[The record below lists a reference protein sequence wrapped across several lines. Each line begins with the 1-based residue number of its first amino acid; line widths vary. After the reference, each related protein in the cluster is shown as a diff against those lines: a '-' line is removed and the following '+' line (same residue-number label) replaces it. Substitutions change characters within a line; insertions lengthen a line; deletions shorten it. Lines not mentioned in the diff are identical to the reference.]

1 MLFATIYNEPWDLPQ
16 GNEFQFPYIKKLV
29 ALADQY
35 CCLRTVSGTVE
46 LGLLKSDDLSSHIAK
61 HPLEYV
67 ELARKIRSGPIY
79 QDAFVHL
86 VGRLDS
92 FWDQKHQLHPVVLE
106 DVLDEY
112 HRISKLK
119 STVDRYAVSVMAF
132 PRLFESEKL
141 DISPIGAAFDVFIC
155 TRDNGEGNMYRRM
168 RGCFDSMS
176 EAYRNR
182 RIGNP
187 SFDSAQ
193 HALRQLVSSSLML
206 CSTKEHDHL
215 TCASTQYD
223 YPWNDDEKW

>member
-46 LGLLKSDDLSSHIAK
+46 LGLFKSDDLSSQIAK

-86 VGRLDS
+86 VGQLDS
-92 FWDQKHQLHPVVLE
+92 FWNQKHKLHPVVLE

-119 STVDRYAVSVMAF
+119 STVDRYAASVMAEI
-132 PRLFESEKL
+132 PDSAKSGIRQ
-141 DISPIGAAFDVFIC
+141 IGVAFDDFLC
-155 TRDNGEGNMYRRM
+155 TREIGEGNMYRRIQV
-168 RGCFDSMS
+168 CFYSISVAFRNPMLALGS
-176 EAYRNR
+176 ENV
-182 RIGNP
+182 
-187 SFDSAQ
+187 DSAK
-193 HALRQLVSSSLML
+193 HALAQLVSSSLAL
-206 CSTKEHDHL
+206 CSIKVYDHL
-215 TCASTQYD
+215 TCASTKYD